1 MESTYKQAFLQ
12 IINFMEELEEK
23 REFAYYLVGGILV
36 NIYSDFR
43 ITRDIDV
50 VIDLKSNDIDLAQ
63 YISLIEKNSFNPLQ
77 DWKTTLIIARETK
90 IIQFLDK
97 SDTVRFDNH
106 VIEKSSKNRYKKMG
120 PLGLKRRVR
129 EKIFGIE
136 CWVTSKEDFILSKLV
151 FGGWQDYSDA
161 LGCWLRFQD
170 GLNEDYLE
178 LTSKELDIKMEF
190 ALLKSGIDDPDEY
203 FEHLKRKE

>member
-1 MESTYKQAFLQ
+1 MESTYKQAFQQ
-12 IINFMEELEEK
+12 IINFLEDLEK
-23 REFAYYLVGGILV
+23 NREFTYYLVGGILV

-50 VIDLKSNDIDLAQ
+50 VIDLKPNAIDLAN
-63 YISLIEKNSFNPLQ
+63 YISLLEKHEFNPLQ
-77 DWKTTLIIARETK
+77 DWKTTLIIAKETN

-97 SDTVRFDNH
+97 SDTVRYDNH
-106 VIEKSSKNRYKKMG
+106 IILKSSRNKYQKMG
-120 PLGLKRRVR
+120 QIGLKRRIR
-129 EKIFGIE
+129 QKIFGIE

-170 GLNEDYLE
+170 DLDLEYLE
-178 LTSKELDIKMEF
+178 LISKELIIRREY
-190 ALLKSGIDDPDEY
+190 ALLKSGIDDPDEF
-203 FEHLKRKE
+203 FEQLKK